1 MYCHQADSKLSIM
14 NYALFKKNI
23 HKMENTSVIN
33 KKVYEQPA
41 IVVVELPEKP
51 SLLYASLPIVDD
63 EEGA

>member
-1 MYCHQADSKLSIM
+1 
-14 NYALFKKNI
+14 
-23 HKMENTSVIN
+23 MENTSVIN